1 MPAKSTR
8 KAPGG
13 NARKPRPDFPLFP
26 HATGRWA
33 KKIHQKLRYFGK
45 VAGDE
50 KGQAAL
56 EKWLE
61 QKDDLLA
68 GREPRPKVNGV
79 TIRELANRYLSAKRD
94 HLAAGEITTRT
105 FGELHAACQ
114 QLGAALGW
122 DRLVVDLVTGDF
134 ERLRRQ
140 FAKRWGPS
148 RLGVEIQ
155 RVRSILKYG
164 FDSGM
169 IDQAIRYGSG
179 FQKPNR
185 RVMREQRA
193 KAGTRMFEAADLRAI
208 IAAAPMPLKAMIL
221 LGVNCGFGN
230 HDCATLPQKA
240 LDLDSGWVDFP
251 RPKTAIPRRCPLW
264 PQTIAAVRAAIA
276 NRPTPKD
283 KGDAGLAFIAPRGGR
298 WYSESGTT
306 EESGWVDRVGNE
318 FSALLRE
325 LGLHRPGLGFYALRH
340 TFETI
345 GGDSRDQVAV
355 DYVMGHA
362 RCDMASVYRERI
374 DDARLVAVVEH
385 VRKWLFGEN
394 ETK

>member
-1 MPAKSTR
+1 MTTNRVK
-8 KAPGG
+8 
-13 NARKPRPDFPLFP
+13 KPRPDFPLFP

-33 KKIHQKLRYFGK
+33 KKIRQKLHYFGK
-45 VAGDE
+45 TAGDE

-56 EKWLE
+56 ERWLE

-68 GREPRPKVNGV
+68 GREPRVKVNGV
-79 TIRELANRYLSAKRD
+79 TIRDLANRYLSAKRD
-94 HLAAGEITTRT
+94 HLAAGEIGGRT
-105 FGELHAACQ
+105 FADLYAACQ
-114 QLGAALGW
+114 RLGAALGW
-122 DRLVVDLVTGDF
+122 DRVIVDLVAGDF
-134 ERLRRQ
+134 EHLRRQ
-140 FAKRWGPS
+140 FAKRWGPT
-148 RLGVEIQ
+148 RLAVEIQ
-155 RVRSILKYG
+155 RVRCIFKYG

-169 IDQAIRYGSG
+169 IDQPIRYGSG

-193 KAGTRMFEAADLRAI
+193 KTGSRMFEAAELRAI
-208 IAAAPMPLKAMIL
+208 LAAATQPMKAMIL

-230 HDCATLPQKA
+230 HDCAKLPMSA
-240 LDLDSGWVDFP
+240 LDLDGGWVCFP
-251 RPKTAIPRRCPLW
+251 RPKTGIDRRCPLW
-264 PQTIAAVRAAIA
+264 PETVAALQEAIA

-283 KGDAGLAFIAPRGGR
+283 KADAGLTFVTQHGR
-298 WYSESGTT
+298 RWGRDAASPVT
-306 EESGWVDRVGNE
+306 VE
-318 FSALLRE
+318 FRKLLVK

-355 DYVMGHA
+355 DAIMGHA
-362 RCDMASVYRERI
+362 RDDMASVYRERI

-385 VRKWLFGEN
+385 VRQWLFGEN